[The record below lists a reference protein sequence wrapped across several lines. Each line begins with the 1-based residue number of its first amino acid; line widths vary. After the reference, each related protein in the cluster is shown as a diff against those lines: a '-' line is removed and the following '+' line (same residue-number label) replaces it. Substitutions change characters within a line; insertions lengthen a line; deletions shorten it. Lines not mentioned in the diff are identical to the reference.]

1 MLITKQTVLH
11 KIFGRGSAE
20 CIDGA
25 YLSVRF
31 PCGEKR
37 FVFPDAFA
45 QFLRFEDAQAQA
57 EVEEMIESQRLQRKE
72 RSASLA
78 EEILEKEHRQQ
89 QALAQAEA
97 EAALLPEAIA
107 ETDAYEDTAYAD
119 EYSTIFDW
127 RTLSLKSLSNRD

>member
-1 MLITKQTVLH
+1 MVITKQTVLH
-11 KIFGRGSAE
+11 KLFGRGSAE

-31 PCGEKR
+31 ACGEKR

-45 QFLRFEDAQAQA
+45 QFLRFEDAQTQA
-57 EVEEMIESQRLQRKE
+57 EVEEMIESQRLQRQE
-72 RSASLA
+72 RSAALA
-78 EEILEKEHRQQ
+78 GEILEQERRQQ
-89 QALAQAEA
+89 QVLAQVQTEEALIPEVIAEA
-97 EAALLPEAIA
+97 E
-107 ETDAYEDTAYAD
+107 AYEDTAYTD